1 LASGVQVPAITRD
14 DKNIMPRTNHRESN
28 AKLKRPSVGLPL
40 HRPLA
45 EVGFGWFCSAIGH
58 SGKGNWDGFF
68 FTNGIF
74 FGLGVANDVVM
85 LSLDF

>member
-1 LASGVQVPAITRD
+1 LASGVHVPAVTRD
-14 DKNIMPRTNHRESN
+14 DKNIVPRTNHRESK
-28 AKLKRPSVGLPL
+28 AKVKRLLVGLPL

-58 SGKGNWDGFF
+58 SGKANWDGFF

-74 FGLGVANDVVM
+74 FGLGVANDV
-85 LSLDF
+85 